1 MTLPGFVAQHSLT
14 AGSASQREGTTLSY
28 FNETLELIL
37 AGPKGRAGKKGTGGK
52 VDIEITCDDILDYE
66 WDKCNESTTTDA
78 KVACWGTAIEN
89 FHKCEDNYS

>member
-1 MTLPGFVAQHSLT
+1 M
-14 AGSASQREGTTLSY
+14 
-28 FNETLELIL
+28 TLELIL
-37 AGPKGRAGKKGTGGK
+37 AGPKGRAGKKGTGGKSGFPGK

-66 WDKCNESTTTDA
+66 WDKCNENTTTDA